1 MDNNQLNS
9 AGEFKAYTG
18 PEYVDCVYLPAA
30 DVGAT
35 CEWYAKQFNLPATR
49 GDVIL
54 PGNRAMFMLNPTE
67 PGRTSNF
74 HTTGRARSGY
84 EMFAL
89 RFETNQ
95 IEELYEKLVRNS
107 VNVGS
112 LSDEGDDGLQFVF
125 EDPNGNKFQVRQNP
139 ASETHPMQ
147 EDAPALLRISGI
159 YLPVTDPVASNEW
172 YIRHLHMKRS
182 ATDKPMTNDGVLL
195 SMEIMRD
202 SGTTS
207 NFATTGWTEGGAYMP
222 LINFKITGL
231 HILFAQLRADSIHTT
246 DINDFGFGW
255 AFKIYD
261 PDGNMIEVWEPK
273 P

>member
-1 MDNNQLNS
+1 M
-9 AGEFKAYTG
+9 KAYAG

-30 DVGAT
+30 DVEAT
-35 CEWYAKQFNLPATR
+35 CEWYAKHFNLPATR
-49 GDVIL
+49 GDVLL
-54 PGNRAMFMLNPTE
+54 PGNRAMFLLNPTE

-74 HTTGRARSGY
+74 HTTGSLN

-89 RFETNQ
+89 CFETNQ
-95 IEELYEKLVRNS
+95 IEELYEKLVRS
-107 VNVGS
+107 GVPVES
-112 LSDEGDDGLQFVF
+112 MQDEGDGGLQFVF
-125 EDPNGNKFQVRQNP
+125 VDPNGNKFQVRQSP
-139 ASETHPMQ
+139 ASDTQPMQ
-147 EDAPALLRISGI
+147 ENVPALLRISGI
-159 YLPVTDPVASNEW
+159 SVPVTDSEASTDW

-182 ATDKPMTNDGVLL
+182 AAGKPMTNDGVLL
-195 SMEIMRD
+195 SMEVMRD

-222 LINFKITGL
+222 LMNFKITGL
-231 HILFAQLRADSIHTT
+231 RMLFEELRADGVRTT
-246 DINDFGFGW
+246 EINDFGFGW